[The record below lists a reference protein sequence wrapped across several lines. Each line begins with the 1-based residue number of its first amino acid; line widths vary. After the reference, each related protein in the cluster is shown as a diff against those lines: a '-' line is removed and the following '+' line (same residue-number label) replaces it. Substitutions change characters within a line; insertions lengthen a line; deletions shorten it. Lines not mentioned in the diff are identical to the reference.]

1 MDEKDRFGEK
11 LKERERAEE
20 DLYFAKRDR
29 ELLEKLKQKQPEK
42 AAAEPAPTL
51 GRCPKCGAA
60 LAERNIDGVTVD
72 QCGSCGGV
80 WLDAGE
86 LETLAGREKEGWL
99 ARLFRR

>member
-29 ELLEKLKQKQPEK
+29 ELLEKLKKEKQVDAGAPQ
-42 AAAEPAPTL
+42 PTL
-51 GRCPKCGAA
+51 GLCPKCGAP
-60 LAERNIDGVTVD
+60 LAERKIDGVSVD
-72 QCGSCGGV
+72 ECGSCGGV
-80 WLDAGE
+80 WLDRGE
-86 LETLAGREKEGWL
+86 IQILAGRDKEGWP